1 MVQAFDIEPKTC
13 LKVSAKTG
21 LGLESV
27 LPAVIE
33 QVPAPVGDPA
43 GPLRMLLFDAF
54 HDEYRCAL
62 LSLSYAGI
70 SLYYQSHMSLTSTL
84 ACCVCIH
91 TTC

>member
-1 MVQAFDIEPKTC
+1 MSSNQQECPLQAFDIEPKTC

-33 QVPAPVGDPA
+33 QVPSPVGDPA

-62 LSLSYAGI
+62 TQWWHPNASI
-70 SLYYQSHMSLTSTL
+70 SS
-84 ACCVCIH
+84 
-91 TTC
+91 

>member
-1 MVQAFDIEPKTC
+1 MATTSYSSASATQYLLQAFDIEPNTC

-33 QVPAPVGDPA
+33 QVPPPIGDPT

-54 HDEYRCAL
+54 HDEYRCEPHAI
-62 LSLSYAGI
+62 I
-70 SLYYQSHMSLTSTL
+70 SPPCSHLM
-84 ACCVCIH
+84 
-91 TTC
+91 